1 MTYFPDGTLLRRPS
15 LLEWYKNRCDALG
28 VVSTL
33 SAARRHRSW
42 RTFGWLEPAHE
53 YSIGVCSEELRRLL
67 DDAADHCVDR
77 TRGFQ
82 RCLFCPG
89 TTESLVL
96 APTDYSTADGKLL
109 RLGSASLEVQDAT
122 GQVWI
127 APNLVLHYITD
138 HQYLPP
144 AELADARP
152 AWR

>member
-89 TTESLVL
+89 RISCPGHDLWDFTNF
-96 APTDYSTADGKLL
+96 
-109 RLGSASLEVQDAT
+109 T
-122 GQVWI
+122 GFLSKGWQG
-127 APNLVLHYITD
+127 NHRG
-138 HQYLPP
+138 Q
-144 AELADARP
+144 
-152 AWR
+152 